1 MKTMLLLGFLI
12 ISLISFSQSTIS
24 NDSLLK
30 RIDNLEMQLK
40 TLKAGPCN
48 DMCEDFFVQ
57 NMNGNPN
64 KEVKIIKKKNMNK
77 SQVIKQLP
85 LSSKILVL
93 SPLAVIAILML
104 ILCLILKR
112 AGFSLREALSSKKTN
127 PDGQIN
133 FFPSSSKLF
142 AFLSIIAGIV
152 FASFIFTFY
161 MYFAFKHLP
170 TPNFLGL
177 WPIVLVLFIGVL
189 PYLFQSMF
197 KK

>member
-1 MKTMLLLGFLI
+1 MKTLLLLFVMLFLF
-12 ISLISFSQSTIS
+12 SFSWSKPTIPV
-24 NDSLLK
+24 DSLEK
-30 RIDNLEMQLK
+30 RINVVEMELK
-40 TLKAGPCN
+40 VLKAVPN
-48 DMCEDFFVQ
+48 DFNEDVLIQ
-57 NMNGNPN
+57 NLKGNKTKEIKVLKN
-64 KEVKIIKKKNMNK
+64 KVIQNNF
-77 SQVIKQLP
+77 IKQLP

-93 SPLAVIAILML
+93 SPLAGIAILMF

-127 PDGQIN
+127 PDGQIS
-133 FFPSSSKLF
+133 FYPSSSKLI

-170 TPNFLGL
+170 TPNFIGL
-177 WPIVLVLFIGVL
+177 WTIVFILFIGVL